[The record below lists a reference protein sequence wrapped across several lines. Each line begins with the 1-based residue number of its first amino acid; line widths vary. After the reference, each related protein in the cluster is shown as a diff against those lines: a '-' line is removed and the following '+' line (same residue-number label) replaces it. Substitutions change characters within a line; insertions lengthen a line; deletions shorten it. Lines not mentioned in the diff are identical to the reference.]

1 MSSTNPEDPT
11 EIIYM
16 QPIGAALDRTLC
28 DLGFGVNPGALRRA
42 ILPEVLR
49 LNAKSDAELL
59 LIGIRRCEIP
69 AFVLR
74 HRFPHMDPRAA

>member
-1 MSSTNPEDPT
+1 MHEAKTDDAT
-11 EIIYM
+11 EIIFM
-16 QPIGAALDRTLC
+16 PPIAPALDRTLC
-28 DLGFGVNPGALRRA
+28 DLGFGLNPASLRRA

-49 LNAKSDAELL
+49 LNAKSDAELS
-59 LIGIRRCEIP
+59 LIGIRRAQIP